1 MKITHQMHARWKEDP
16 VTIEVMAVLETML
29 DDVQEHMIN
38 PDLIENSDS
47 RAKLHRL
54 LGYSEGIQEVLNI
67 DSTLE
72 YRMTLEQ
79 G

>member
-1 MKITHQMHARWKEDP
+1 MHARWKEAP
-16 VTIEVMAVLETML
+16 VTIEVMTILEAML

-67 DSTLE
+67 DSTIDKEEIDEDGTDRL
-72 YRMTLEQ
+72 
-79 G
+79 